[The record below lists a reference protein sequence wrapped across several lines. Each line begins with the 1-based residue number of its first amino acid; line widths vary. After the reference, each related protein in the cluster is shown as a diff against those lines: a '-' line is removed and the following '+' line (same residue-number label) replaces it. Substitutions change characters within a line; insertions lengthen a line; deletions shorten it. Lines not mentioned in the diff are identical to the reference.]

1 MDKRIKSSIAKGT
14 VKAPPSKSMAH
25 RYIICAA
32 LSDGVSVITNVDYSE
47 DIKATIDCIKA
58 LGARV
63 DVGESSVTI
72 DGRETVIQKL
82 LRKSDMSDKQDISEI
97 DFMCRESGSTM
108 RFFMGIAMTLPVTAN
123 FYGSETLRNR
133 PFGIYESILNSAD
146 KADLQ
151 KSKDD
156 ESCDNDNE
164 CFFKRLDDKI
174 SIKGGLK
181 ENDFKIPGN
190 ISSQFVTGLLLALSL
205 KKECGSI
212 TLIPP
217 VESRSY
223 INMTIQAMREFG
235 IDVKWDSENKLRVK
249 AEQTYTSKDIEVE
262 GDYSNAAFLD
272 AFNYIGGEVKVEG
285 LNAESLQ
292 GDKVYKECF
301 EKLKA
306 EKSTIDIAD
315 CPDLGPVLF
324 AVAAANHGG
333 VFTSTARLKI
343 KESDRGSVMCKELA
357 KFGIQTHME
366 ENCIEIGCGLKVP
379 TEAINGHNDH
389 RIVMS
394 MTLLLSLT
402 GGTITESE
410 AVRKSYPEFFDDI
423 QKLGI
428 VVN

>member
-25 RYIICAA
+25 RYIICAG
-32 LSDGVSVITNVDYSE
+32 LCDKVSTISNVDYSE

-63 DVGESSVTI
+63 DVGESSVSI
-72 DGRETVIQKL
+72 DGRETVIKNSL
-82 LRKSDMSDKQDISEI
+82 KISNETPTSDKSDMSDKQDISKI
-97 DFMCRESGSTM
+97 DFLCRESGSTM

-146 KADLQ
+146 
-151 KSKDD
+151 
-156 ESCDNDNE
+156 N

-181 ENDFKIPGN
+181 ENDFEIAGN
-190 ISSQFVTGLLLALSL
+190 ISSQFVTGLLLSLSL
-205 KKECGSI
+205 RKEGGTI

-223 INMTIQAMREFG
+223 IDMTIQAMREFG
-235 IDVKWDSENKLRVK
+235 IDVKWDSENKLRVE
-249 AEQTYTSKDIEVE
+249 ANQTYTSKDIEVE

-306 EKSTIDIAD
+306 EKATIDIAD

-343 KESDRGSVMCKELA
+343 KESDRGSVMCEELA
-357 KFGIQTHME
+357 KFGIKTHME
-366 ENCIEIGCGLKVP
+366 ENSIEIGNGLKAPGEGV
-379 TEAINGHNDH
+379 NGHNDH

-394 MTLLLSLT
+394 LSLLLSLT
-402 GGTITESE
+402 GGTITEAE
-410 AVRKSYPEFFDDI
+410 AVRKSYPGFFDDI

-428 VVN
+428 IVN

>member
-1 MDKRIKSSIAKGT
+1 MDKKISRSIAKGI

-25 RYIICAA
+25 RYIICAG
-32 LSDGVSVITNVDYSE
+32 LCDKVSTISNVDYSE

-63 DVGESSVTI
+63 DVGESFVSI
-72 DGRETVIQKL
+72 DGRETVIQKIL
-82 LRKSDMSDKQDISEI
+82 KKAIKTPTSDKSDMSDKQDISEI
-97 DFMCRESGSTM
+97 DFLCRESGSTM

-133 PFGIYESILNSAD
+133 PFCIYESILNSAD
-146 KADLQ
+146 
-151 KSKDD
+151 
-156 ESCDNDNE
+156 N
-164 CFFKRLDDKI
+164 CFFKRRDDKI

-181 ENDFKIPGN
+181 ENDFEIAGN

-205 KKECGSI
+205 KKEGGSI

-223 INMTIQAMREFG
+223 IDMTIQAMREFG
-235 IDVKWDSENKLRVK
+235 IDVNWDGENKLRVE
-249 AEQTYTSKDIEVE
+249 ADQTYTSKDIEVE

-306 EKSTIDIAD
+306 EKATIDIAD

-324 AVAAANHGG
+324 AVAVANHGG

-343 KESDRGSVMCKELA
+343 KESDRGSVMCEELA
-357 KFGIQTHME
+357 KFGIKTHME
-366 ENCIEIGCGLKVP
+366 ENSIEIGSGLKAP
-379 TEAINGHNDH
+379 GEAICGHNDH

-394 MTLLLSLT
+394 LTLLLSLT
-402 GGTITESE
+402 GGTITEAE
-410 AVRKSYPEFFDDI
+410 AVRKSYPGFFDDI

>member
-1 MDKRIKSSIAKGT
+1 MDKKISRSIAKGI

-25 RYIICAA
+25 RYIICAG
-32 LSDGVSVITNVDYSE
+32 LCDKVSTISNVDYSE

-63 DVGESSVTI
+63 DVGESFVSI
-72 DGRETVIQKL
+72 DGRETVIQKIL
-82 LRKSDMSDKQDISEI
+82 KKAIKTPTSDKSDMSDKQDISEI
-97 DFMCRESGSTM
+97 DFLCRESGSTM

-146 KADLQ
+146 
-151 KSKDD
+151 
-156 ESCDNDNE
+156 N

-181 ENDFKIPGN
+181 ENDFEIAGN

-205 KKECGSI
+205 KKEGGSI

-223 INMTIQAMREFG
+223 IDMTIQAMREFG
-235 IDVKWDSENKLRVK
+235 IDVNWDGENKLRVE
-249 AEQTYTSKDIEVE
+249 ADQTYTSKDIEVE

-306 EKSTIDIAD
+306 EKATIDIAD

-324 AVAAANHGG
+324 AVAVANHGG

-343 KESDRGSVMCKELA
+343 KESDRGSVMCEELA
-357 KFGIQTHME
+357 KFGIKTHME
-366 ENCIEIGCGLKVP
+366 ENSIEIGSGLKAP
-379 TEAINGHNDH
+379 GEAICGHNDH

-394 MTLLLSLT
+394 LTLLLSLT
-402 GGTITESE
+402 GGTITEAE
-410 AVRKSYPEFFDDI
+410 AVRKSYPGFFDDI